1 MLKIS
6 WNNPEQVPESN
17 LDKRSSGWMVM
28 VNGRIIDAQMLP
40 LEVQIEYAARGLI
53 PCVPALKG
61 K

>member
-28 VNGRIIDAQMLP
+28 VNGRIIDAGMLP
-40 LEVQIEYAARGLI
+40 LEVQIEYAAGGLI
-53 PCVPALKG
+53 PCVRR
-61 K
+61 